1 MLETG
6 DLVKWGN
13 EDGMRLPDPRT
24 KDLNNASIIGV
35 IIGSQLL
42 FSTDVRY
49 TVFQVKWPD
58 CQEIYSYYSSELEKI
73 L

>member
-13 EDGMRLPDPRT
+13 EDGMRLPNPDI
-24 KDLNNASIIGV
+24 KSNNMSIIGV

-42 FSTDVRY
+42 FSTNVRY

-73 L
+73 R

>member
-13 EDGMRLPDPRT
+13 EEGMRLPDPNI
-24 KDLNNASIIGV
+24 KSNNTSIIGV

-42 FSTDVRY
+42 FSTDTRY

-58 CQEIYSYYSSELEKI
+58 CREIYSYYSTELEKI
-73 L
+73 Q